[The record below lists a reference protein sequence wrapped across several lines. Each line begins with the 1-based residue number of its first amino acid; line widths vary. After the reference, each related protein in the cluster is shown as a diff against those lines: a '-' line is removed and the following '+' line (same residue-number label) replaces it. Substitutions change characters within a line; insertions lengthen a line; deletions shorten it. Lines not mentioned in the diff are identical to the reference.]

1 MTTPP
6 QEDTDLIRRRVINVV
21 GHELRTPITTVRG
34 LAELLDDADEDEAR
48 DVIIPALIRNARR
61 SEDLLD
67 DLLIVS
73 EVKTAHPV
81 DAAAPVDLGQI
92 ARSLCDHTVVRV
104 DGSPDG
110 PAHGHRDTVT
120 RALQHL
126 ISNAVKYHEAEPWIR
141 FESGDDTVAA
151 VVVTPVSGE
160 VRDVELSFEVFFRG
174 ESAVTR
180 AAGLGI
186 GLPAARALAQVD
198 GGDVQIEST
207 PTQFVARL
215 VLPRSPGA
223 ASSPGSSGATP

>member
-6 QEDTDLIRRRVINVV
+6 SDTTDLIRRRVINVV
-21 GHELRTPITTVRG
+21 GHELRTPISTVRG
-34 LAELLDDADEDEAR
+34 LAELLIGADEDEAR

-73 EVKTAHPV
+73 EIKTAHPV
-81 DAAAPVDLGQI
+81 DEAASIDLGEI
-92 ARSLCDHTVVRV
+92 ARSVARHTIVRV
-104 DGSPDG
+104 EGEPAG
-110 PAHGHRDTVT
+110 PAHGHRDTVA

-126 ISNAVKYHEAEPWIR
+126 VSNAVKYHQAEPWIH
-141 FESGDDTVAA
+141 FEADDDTVSA
-151 VVVTPVSGE
+151 VVVTPVDGQ
-160 VRDVELSFEVFFRG
+160 VADVELSFEVFFRG

-186 GLPAARALAQVD
+186 GLPAARALARVD
-198 GGDVQIEST
+198 DGDVTVEST

-215 VLPRSPGA
+215 QLPRSPLGV
-223 ASSPGSSGATP
+223 S